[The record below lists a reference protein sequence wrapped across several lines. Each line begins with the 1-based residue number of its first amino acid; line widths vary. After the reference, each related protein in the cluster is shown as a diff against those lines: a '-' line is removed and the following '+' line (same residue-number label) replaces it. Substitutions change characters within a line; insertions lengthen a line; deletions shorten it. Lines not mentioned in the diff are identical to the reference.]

1 MALVGQICAGIDVAK
16 AQRLL
21 TFFIDETE
29 LDCSSLQSMVLTI
42 KDEGGLVR
50 NVTLDGVTLLTMKTA
65 EAAADATVDTFTTT
79 REILETVKQKY
90 ITAIT
95 KYQGTE
101 RMAGMTMRDWVD
113 DFGAETLTASQIQAS
128 ADEMFG
134 DPKNCHESLLESGS
148 SDHCGGAQAALRG
161 F

>member
-79 REILETVKQKY
+79 SEIRETVKQKY
-90 ITAIT
+90 TTAIT

-101 RMAGMTMRDWVD
+101 
-113 DFGAETLTASQIQAS
+113 
-128 ADEMFG
+128 
-134 DPKNCHESLLESGS
+134 N
-148 SDHCGGAQAALRG
+148 
-161 F
+161 

>member
-65 EAAADATVDTFTTT
+65 EAATSLPPSHVLQRWRDRVAACDG
-79 REILETVKQKY
+79 Y
-90 ITAIT
+90 I
-95 KYQGTE
+95 G
-101 RMAGMTMRDWVD
+101 
-113 DFGAETLTASQIQAS
+113 L
-128 ADEMFG
+128 
-134 DPKNCHESLLESGS
+134 
-148 SDHCGGAQAALRG
+148 
-161 F
+161 

>member
-21 TFFIDETE
+21 TFFIDEPE

-65 EAAADATVDTFTTT
+65 EAAQTQLSTHS
-79 REILETVKQKY
+79 QQ
-90 ITAIT
+90 
-95 KYQGTE
+95 QG
-101 RMAGMTMRDWVD
+101 
-113 DFGAETLTASQIQAS
+113 
-128 ADEMFG
+128 
-134 DPKNCHESLLESGS
+134 ESWR
-148 SDHCGGAQAALRG
+148 Q
-161 F
+161 